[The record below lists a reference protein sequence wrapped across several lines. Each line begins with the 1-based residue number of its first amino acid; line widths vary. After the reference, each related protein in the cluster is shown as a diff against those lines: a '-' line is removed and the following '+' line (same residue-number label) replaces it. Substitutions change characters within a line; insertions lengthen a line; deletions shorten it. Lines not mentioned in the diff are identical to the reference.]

1 MNRADSP
8 LDDVAGGIAIIPVG
22 MIHNAVTEP
31 HLVAGKDGLTMQ
43 VRHDIMV
50 DRIRKTDAEISE
62 IVIHEGLEDLLEG
75 IEEYSHLVILYW
87 AHAVPEERRSLTRV
101 HPMGRK
107 DFPEVGIFGTCSPA
121 RPNPVLMTVV
131 RLLRREENVLTVTGL
146 DAIDGSPVIDIKPYV
161 SEFYPREGIRIP
173 GWMEQ
178 IQDGIR
184 NARL

>member
-1 MNRADSP
+1 MNRTESSLYELP
-8 LDDVAGGIAIIPVG
+8 GTIILHPVG
-22 MIHNAVTEP
+22 TIHNTVTEP

-50 DRIRKTDAEISE
+50 DRIRKTDAETSE

-75 IEEYSHLVILYW
+75 TEEYSHLVILYW

-161 SEFYPREGIRIP
+161 SEFYPREGIRVP

-184 NARL
+184 SARL